1 METKA
6 ELKKTDG
13 NFEAKSDA
21 GQPKQPAWRR
31 RLNNF
36 FLCRN
41 LYFGWLRCFLAGF

>member
-21 GQPKQPAWRR
+21 LTDCHSRLVAWQPR
-31 RLNNF
+31 
-36 FLCRN
+36 FL
-41 LYFGWLRCFLAGF
+41 LKLTKK